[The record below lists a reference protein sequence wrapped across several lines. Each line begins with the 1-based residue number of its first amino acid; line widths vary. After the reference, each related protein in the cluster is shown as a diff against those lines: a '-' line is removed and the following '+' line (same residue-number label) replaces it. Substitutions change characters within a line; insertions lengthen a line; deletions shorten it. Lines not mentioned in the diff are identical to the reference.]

1 MARILITGAAG
12 LIGGILR
19 AGLASQHTVTG
30 LDRRRGRGEGLRRS
44 DITRR
49 RGLTR
54 SFEGAEVVVDL
65 ASSARSDV
73 RWEDAVADCRGRV
86 NVLEAAC
93 AAGVRRYV
101 YASSNHVTG
110 LYEHDEPYSRI
121 VKGMYDG
128 LDPAA
133 IPLITAE
140 APPRPDGPY
149 AVCKVFGEAAARYY
163 AEERG
168 LSCICLRIGTVLRD
182 DRPTQPRHYATLLSH
197 ADLVRLV
204 ACAVSAPPDVAYGVY
219 YGVSANR
226 WRFWDIDNARREIG
240 YEPQDDTERFRSES
254 IFSAG

>member
-19 AGLASQHTVTG
+19 DGLSHRHTVMG
-30 LDRRRGRGEGLRRS
+30 LDRRRVRNEGLRRY
-44 DITRR
+44 DITRV
-49 RGLTR
+49 RGLAR
-54 SFEGAEVVVDL
+54 AFEGAEVVIDL
-65 ASSARSDV
+65 ASSARSDIG
-73 RWEDAVADCRGRV
+73 WEDALLDCRGRV
-86 NVLEAAC
+86 NVLEAARE
-93 AAGVRRYV
+93 AGVRLYV

-110 LYEHDEPYSRI
+110 LYENDEPYSQI
-121 VKGMYDG
+121 VKGLYNG

-140 APPRPDGPY
+140 MLPRPDSPY

-163 AEERG
+163 AEQKG

-182 DRPTQPRHYATLLSH
+182 DRPTRPRHFATLLSH

-204 ACAVSAPPDVAYGVY
+204 ACAIEAPPSIPYGVY

-226 WRFWDIDNARREIG
+226 WRFWDIDNARRDLG
-240 YEPQDDTERFRSES
+240 YQPQDDTERFRGEWNLST
-254 IFSAG
+254 G